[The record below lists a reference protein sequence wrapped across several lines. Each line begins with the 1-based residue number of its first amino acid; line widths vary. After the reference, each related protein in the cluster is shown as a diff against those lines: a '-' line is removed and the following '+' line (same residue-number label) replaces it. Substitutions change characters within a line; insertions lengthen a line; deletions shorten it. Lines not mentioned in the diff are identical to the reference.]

1 MDAPSPD
8 PSIFTATP
16 EGFALADVVV
26 RLARPDEYRKW
37 DELVNQHHGLGF
49 KRFAGRG
56 LRYIVEWCA
65 RWIALA
71 GWQSG
76 AFKSRHRDRWIGWTE
91 ALRWRRLHLI
101 ANNTRFLVLGS
112 KGVFPCLA
120 SFALAAMLRR
130 LGDDWQT
137 QYGHPMLIAESFV
150 DPSKFDATMYVAA
163 NWQYLGMTRGF
174 ARHNGRYTDPHGERK
189 QLYVYPLRRDACRRL
204 RDPGPL
210 PPAWEPKGHAEKP
223 PSELRSLYEE
233 LAAIE
238 DFRRPQGRKHTVAST
253 LSVYILAR
261 LANMRGPVAAAEYAS
276 KLSQRELEAIGAW
289 KNPKTG
295 RYVPVSKST
304 LHRVLSSVDPEQIEA
319 ALQRFSMPRL
329 ELARAIAIDGKR
341 IRGANRNGHGHYETA
356 TLIEPTRKL
365 PLATLNFHDKG
376 GEIAA
381 VRALLEQTPVA
392 GRVITIDALHTTRDT
407 ARTIVDTHGADYLMS
422 VKENASET
430 YHTLGT
436 IHWERDATGHFEEPI
451 SKAHGRL
458 EQRRIEVMT
467 PLPRL
472 INYPHVA
479 QIFRITRERTDT
491 RRNGTGQ
498 TTSTPA
504 YGITSVPAQRATPQQ
519 LLAWNR
525 GHWSVEVNHHIRD
538 TTFAEDACLAR
549 TQFAPANNA
558 TCTNLAL
565 ALIIHKTPFDR
576 FASATRHFAL
586 QREDAFTALLS
597 P

>member
-150 DPSKFDATMYVAA
+150 DPSKFDGTMYVAA

-261 LANMRGPVAAAEYAS
+261 LANMRGPVAGAEYAS

-341 IRGANRNGHGHYETA
+341 IRGAKARTDRGQPRRLHPQVAEQLVSLKTEHRALSVNA
-356 TLIEPTRKL
+356 LINSARERGIDHPLAPSTVHRLLSREGLLDKHPDD
-365 PLATLNFHDKG
+365 PLATDRRRF
-376 GEIAA
+376 AF
-381 VRALLEQTPVA
+381 
-392 GRVITIDALHTTRDT
+392 
-407 ARTIVDTHGADYLMS
+407 
-422 VKENASET
+422 
-430 YHTLGT
+430 
-436 IHWERDATGHFEEPI
+436 RDAGECWQ
-451 SKAHGRL
+451 SDVMHGPTVRDGRT
-458 EQRRIEVMT
+458 RRKT
-467 PLPRL
+467 YL
-472 INYPHVA
+472 IAFIDHA
-479 QIFRITRERTDT
+479 DT
-491 RRNGTGQ
+491 RIMPR
-498 TTSTPA
+498 
-504 YGITSVPAQRATPQQ
+504 QRPGPLQAR
-519 LLAWNR
+519 AAER
-525 GHWSVEVNHHIRD
+525 GV
-538 TTFAEDACLAR
+538 
-549 TQFAPANNA
+549 
-558 TCTNLAL
+558 
-565 ALIIHKTPFDR
+565 
-576 FASATRHFAL
+576 SA
-586 QREDAFTALLS
+586 
-597 P
+597 